1 MAYAIE
7 RNWKLGQ
14 GRPPKFENK
23 MSERERA
30 CWLAWSQIKGI
41 GSVSLKKIYQHFGS
55 LQTAWDSP
63 AIAFREIE
71 GLDRRVAS
79 AIQRQRDKDY
89 PEQLFARHRE
99 NNPLFWTPAD
109 TSYPRLLLEIPSP
122 PALLYYLGQVDLAEN
137 EGSKPSIGIVGTR
150 NPTEY
155 GKRWTVELVRALVSH
170 GFSIVS
176 GMAAGIDAVAH
187 RACLEANGR
196 TIAVLGTGV
205 DTVYPYS
212 NRGLYR
218 QLQERG
224 AIYSEY
230 PAQTQ
235 PDRGHFP
242 ARNRI
247 IAGLCRAVVIIEAPQ
262 RSGAL
267 ITARFANDFG
277 RDVYV
282 LPGSLDNP
290 QSLGCLSLLNS
301 GAHVILGSKHL
312 LEMLGMMPNL
322 DPLSPS
328 NAKPKPKLK
337 PELERIYRLIS
348 HESIALD
355 TIVEQAGLELN
366 EVLSALF
373 ELEVMDLVVQLP
385 GMRYRLKE

>member
-1 MAYAIE
+1 M
-7 RNWKLGQ
+7 N
-14 GRPPKFENK
+14 
-23 MSERERA
+23 ERERA
-30 CWLAWSQIKGI
+30 CWLAWSQIEGI
-41 GSVSLKKIYQHFGS
+41 GPVSLKKIHQHFGS
-55 LQTAWDSP
+55 LETAWDSP
-63 AIAFREIE
+63 AIAFAEIE
-71 GLDRRVAS
+71 GLDGRVAR
-79 AIQRQRDKDY
+79 AIQRQRAKNH
-89 PEQLFARHRE
+89 PEQLLARHLE
-99 NNPLFWTPAD
+99 DNSLFWTPAD
-109 TSYPRLLLEIPSP
+109 SPYPRLLLEIPSP
-122 PALLYYLGQVDLAEN
+122 PALLYYLGQIDLAEN
-137 EGSKPSIGIVGTR
+137 QGSKPSIGIVGTR

-170 GFSIVS
+170 GFTIVS
-176 GMAAGIDAVAH
+176 GMAAGIDTVAH

-218 QLQERG
+218 QLIERG
-224 AIYSEY
+224 AIFSEY

-235 PDRGHFP
+235 PNRGHFP

-267 ITARFANDFG
+267 ITARFANEFG

-322 DPLSPS
+322 DPISLP
-328 NAKPKPKLK
+328 NVKPQPELK
-337 PELERIYRLIS
+337 PELEQIYRAIS
-348 HESIALD
+348 HESVALD
-355 TIVEQAGLELN
+355 TIVEHTGLNPER
-366 EVLSALF
+366 VLSALF
-373 ELEVMDLVVQLP
+373 ELELMDTIVQLP